1 MTNRNQYVNRFIET
15 INDQFRQKQTLKIN
29 KETSELSKQQVK
41 LQKTNE
47 YLNLLRFALICS
59 FLSN

>member
-47 YLNLLRFALICS
+47 YLNLFRFALICS